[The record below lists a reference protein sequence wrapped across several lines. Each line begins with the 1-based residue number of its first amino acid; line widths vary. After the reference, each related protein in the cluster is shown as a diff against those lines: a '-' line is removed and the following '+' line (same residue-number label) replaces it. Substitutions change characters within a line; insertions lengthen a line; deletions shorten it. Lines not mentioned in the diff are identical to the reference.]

1 MIGEINNRRKWKAA
15 LILGGL
21 VLLGWLV
28 DRCHCQQKIAA
39 PIEIINPTPVAPAP
53 ILAPAPV
60 SPPSRV
66 DDSNRPGKVG
76 FIIEETPTE
85 SPLPRSSLPVAPINR
100 LEDAAPLLQTPM
112 DAPLGYTGRSGILPR
127 DIQQDPQFVPVED
140 RWRIGF
146 PLWDRYGKD
155 HPIGDDYPYVQGR
168 WWDPFNQ
175 NVLKGDYPIL
185 GQNIF
190 LEITG
195 TSQASLELRQTPV
208 ATTPFEST
216 SNPNSKDFFGSPNQA
231 FYSHNFFLSLDL
243 FHGDAA
249 FRPVDWRV
257 KVTPAFNVNY
267 LAVNELAVVSPDVRK
282 GTTRG
287 RSFVTLQEW
296 FVESKLAD
304 LGPDYDFVSLRV
316 GSQPFTSDFR
326 GFIFSDINRG
336 VRLFGNQFANR
347 DQFNLVYFNQQEK
360 DTNSLLNTFRDRHQQ
375 VVIANY
381 YKQDFIFSG
390 YTSQVSV
397 HYNHDSPTF
406 KFDTNGFLVR
416 PDPAGVF
423 QPHTVDVAYLG
434 WAGDGHINS
443 LNISH
448 AVYWAVGHDTLNPLA
463 NRPQSINAQMAALEL
478 SYDQDW
484 LRFRISGF
492 WSSGDHDIHNGHA
505 TGFDSITDNP
515 NFAGGEFSYWQRQQ
529 LRLFGVNLVQQ
540 GSLIPDLRSSKF
552 QGQANFVNPGLLL
565 TNFGVDME
573 LTPKWRL
580 INNANV
586 LWFDS
591 VNPLQQFV
599 YQQHI
604 NHFIGVDL
612 SMGMEYRP
620 FLNNNMIFK
629 FGLASLIPG
638 EGFRDLFNNYDHSAR
653 ALFAGFLEA
662 TLTF

>member
-1 MIGEINNRRKWKAA
+1 MIGEFTNLREWKAV

-21 VLLGWLV
+21 ISWGGLV
-28 DRCHCQQKIAA
+28 DCALCQQIFAP
-39 PIEIINPTPVAPAP
+39 PIEMIGRTPFVPDPIVVPAT
-53 ILAPAPV
+53 ADVPAQV
-60 SPPSRV
+60 DNSSRL
-66 DDSNRPGKVG
+66 GKIG
-76 FIIEETPTE
+76 FVTEEMPTE
-85 SPLPRSSLPVAPINR
+85 SSVPQFSVTEPPISR
-100 LEDAAPLLQTPM
+100 LENDWPYFQTPK

-127 DIQQDPQFVPVED
+127 DIQQDPHFVPVED

-146 PLWDRYGKD
+146 PEWDRYGKS
-155 HPIGDDYPYVQGR
+155 HPIGDDYPYVKGR

-216 SNPNSKDFFGSPNQA
+216 ANPNSKDFFGNPNQA

-243 FHGDAA
+243 FHGDTA
-249 FRPVDWRV
+249 FRPVDWRI
-257 KVTPAFNVNY
+257 KATPAFNVNY

-287 RSFVTLQEW
+287 RVFATLQEW
-296 FVESKLAD
+296 FVETKLAD
-304 LGPDYDFVSLRV
+304 LGPDYDFASMRV

-336 VRLFGNQFANR
+336 VRLFGNQFSNR

-375 VVIANY
+375 VVIVNY
-381 YKQDFIFSG
+381 YKQDFINPG

-416 PDPAGVF
+416 PDPVGVF
-423 QPHTVDVAYLG
+423 QTHTVDVVYLG

-448 AVYWAVGHDTLNPLA
+448 AVYWALGHDTLNPLA
-463 NRPQSINAQMAALEL
+463 NRSQSINAQMAALEL

-484 LRFRISGF
+484 LRFRVSGF
-492 WSSGDHDIHNGHA
+492 WSSGDHDIKNGHA
-505 TGFDSITDNP
+505 TGFDSIVDNP

-529 LRLFGVNLVQQ
+529 LKLFGVNLVQQ
-540 GSLIPDLRSSKF
+540 GSLVPDLRSSKF
-552 QGQANFVNPGLLL
+552 QGQANFVNPGLILGNL
-565 TNFGVDME
+565 GIDME
-573 LTPKWRL
+573 LTPKVRI

-599 YQQHI
+599 YQQRI
-604 NHFIGVDL
+604 DHFIGVDL
-612 SMGMEYRP
+612 SMGVEYRP
-620 FLNNNMIFK
+620 FLNNNMILK
-629 FGLASLIPG
+629 FGLAGLIPG
-638 EGFRDLFNNYDHSAR
+638 QGFRDLFGSFDHSAR
-653 ALFAGFLEA
+653 VLVAGFLET